1 MNPSV
6 LKVLQVCG
14 RRWYVVLPI
23 LAVAAWYSF
32 SYYTSIKPVY
42 YANAVVAATS
52 SNEQLPYG
60 SDGRGAPRNGLL
72 DLGGASLI
80 MNMGVLGFDDPG
92 VRERVALGGGKGNF
106 TARMFPSPPGAVQAP
121 LPLIMIEATEPDA
134 VSATKTVELA
144 ADQVEPILAGV
155 QAQAGVPESQMVRAV
170 KALDAEG
177 GPGHSESQ
185 QNDRPYFRRRS
196 CPCDL
201 GCVSWLTQ
209 RSIWFGD
216 VAKPQP
222 ERRDR
227 RPEERDIRAS
237 ANVKSYS

>member
-170 KALDAEG
+170 KASTPKAVQGIPSRNKTTVLIFAG
-177 GPGHSESQ
+177 GAVLAILAALAIDTAI
-185 QNDRPYFRRRS
+185 NMVRRR
-196 CPCDL
+196 
-201 GCVSWLTQ
+201 
-209 RSIWFGD
+209 R
-216 VAKPQP
+216 
-222 ERRDR
+222 E
-227 RPEERDIRAS
+227 AS
-237 ANVKSYS
+237 A